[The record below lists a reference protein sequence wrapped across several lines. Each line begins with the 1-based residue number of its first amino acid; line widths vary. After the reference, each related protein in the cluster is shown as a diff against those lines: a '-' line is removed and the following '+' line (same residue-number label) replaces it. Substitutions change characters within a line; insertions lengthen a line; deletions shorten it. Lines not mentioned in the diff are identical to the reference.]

1 MRFDINYN
9 IRDDYENDVKLRYIL
24 GFMFSPLS
32 FALYKR
38 DPHLLY
44 LIREKINFFENGMG
58 LNGRWLTPITKTKN
72 NVDQTAA
79 HTDVLCP
86 VVETIV
92 HIALPFKSHV
102 DMCVWVI
109 MSVDEIV
116 PASNNRR
123 IYMSNNTEIRVNC
136 TTGVIEIN
144 GEVIQPSLQL
154 SDYLSN
160 FSVDGRLGKIQ

>member
-1 MRFDINYN
+1 MRYDINYN
-9 IRDDYENDVKLRYIL
+9 IRDDYENDNKLRHVL
-24 GFMFSPLS
+24 GCMFFPFSLE
-32 FALYKR
+32 LYKR

-44 LIREKINFFENGMG
+44 LIREKVRFTENGMG
-58 LNGRWLTPITKTKN
+58 INGRWLTPIPKTAN
-72 NVDQTAA
+72 NVDQKSA
-79 HTDVLCP
+79 HPDILCP
-86 VVETIV
+86 IVETSI
-92 HIALPFKSHV
+92 HIAAPFKSHQ

-123 IYMSNNTEIRVNC
+123 IFMSNNTEIRVNC
-136 TTGVIEIN
+136 TTGIIIIN
-144 GEVIQPSLQL
+144 GETIQPTMVL